1 MYFKFMKLSL
11 SLSSHKYI
19 TSFVMIVTISLRVIS
34 DQMTVGNVNPAEQL
48 VGVVVSM
55 QEIYQWQDQDIRH
68 KATPS

>member
-1 MYFKFMKLSL
+1 
-11 SLSSHKYI
+11 
-19 TSFVMIVTISLRVIS
+19 MIVTISLRVIS

-55 QEIYQWQDQDIRH
+55 QEIYQWQDRDIRH